1 MEHENTF
8 VPFPKMARLRRDI
21 LITEKIDGTNA
32 QIVIVPRGTYADGN
46 LFGKPVA
53 DCGASWIY
61 AGSRNRWV
69 TQEDDN
75 FGFAGWVQDNK
86 EELVKLGQGRHF
98 GEWWGRGIQR
108 GYGIQHRRFSLFN
121 VSRWSH
127 PNSIKSFPE
136 CCDIVPLLYSGP
148 FSTEATDSALRCLEV
163 AGSRAAP
170 GFMNPEGIAVWHT
183 AANVG
188 FKQTLKDDGMPK
200 SLVSNENTSSL

>member
-53 DCGASWIY
+53 DCGDFWIY

-98 GEWWGRGIQR
+98 GEWWGRGINR
-108 GYGIQHRRFSLFN
+108 GYGIQDRRFSLFN

-127 PNSIKSFPE
+127 PDSIKSLPE

-148 FSTEATDSALRCLEV
+148 FSTEATDSALRYLEV

-170 GFMNPEGIAVWHT
+170 GFMNPEGIVVWHT

>member
-21 LITEKIDGTNA
+21 LVTEKIDGTNA
-32 QIVIVPRGTYADGN
+32 QIVIVPRGTYTDGN

-148 FSTEATDSALRCLEV
+148 FSTEATDSALRYLEV

-170 GFMNPEGIAVWHT
+170 GFMNPEGIVVWHT

>member
-21 LITEKIDGTNA
+21 LVTEKIDGTNA

-86 EELVKLGQGRHF
+86 EELVRLGQGRHF

-127 PNSIKSFPE
+127 PDSIKSFPE

-148 FSTEATDSALRCLEV
+148 FSTEATDSALRYLEV

-170 GFMNPEGIAVWHT
+170 GFMNPEGIVVWHT
-183 AANVG
+183 ASNVG

>member
-21 LITEKIDGTNA
+21 LITEKIDGVNA

-148 FSTEATDSALRCLEV
+148 FSTEATDSALRYLEV

>member
-21 LITEKIDGTNA
+21 LITEKIDGVNA

-53 DCGASWIY
+53 DCGAYWIY
-61 AGSRNRWV
+61 AGGRNRWV

-98 GEWWGRGIQR
+98 GEWWGRGINR
-108 GYGIQHRRFSLFN
+108 GYGIQDRRFSLFN

-127 PNSIKSFPE
+127 PDSIKSLPE

>member
-21 LITEKIDGTNA
+21 LVTEKIDGTNA

-148 FSTEATDSALRCLEV
+148 FSTEATDSALRYLEV

-170 GFMNPEGIAVWHT
+170 GFMNPEGIVVWHT
-183 AANVG
+183 ASNVG

>member
-21 LITEKIDGTNA
+21 LVTEKIDGTNA

-86 EELVKLGQGRHF
+86 EELVRLGQGRHF

-108 GYGIQHRRFSLFN
+108 GYSIQDRRFSLFN
-121 VSRWSH
+121 ISRWSR
-127 PNSIKSFPE
+127 PDALKSLPE

-170 GFMNPEGIAVWHT
+170 GFMNPEGIVVWHT

>member
-21 LITEKIDGTNA
+21 LVTEKIDGTNA

-148 FSTEATDSALRCLEV
+148 FSTEATDSALRYLEV

-170 GFMNPEGIAVWHT
+170 GFMNPEGIVVWHT

>member
-61 AGSRNRWV
+61 AGGRNRWV

-86 EELVKLGQGRHF
+86 EELVRLGQGRHF

-127 PNSIKSFPE
+127 PDSIKSFPE

-148 FSTEATDSALRCLEV
+148 FSTEATDSALRYLEV

-170 GFMNPEGIAVWHT
+170 GFMNPEGIVVWHT

-200 SLVSNENTSSL
+200 SLVSNENTSGL

>member
-21 LITEKIDGTNA
+21 LVTEKIDGTNA

-53 DCGASWIY
+53 DCGAYWIY

-127 PNSIKSFPE
+127 PDSIKSLPE